1 MLYTEYSA
9 AQLEYELCFVQLKS
23 EMPFPAAGEGF
34 QTSVYNV
41 HMSLTPLLPLYFL
54 LDAFY
59 KHLSFI
65 PPTTL
70 VLWTTQVFRKKTLY
84 MKDLIEAWN
93 LLQSKGD
100 NNSTLKCTVKLGHLR
115 A

>member
-70 VLWTTQVFRKKTLY
+70 VLWTTQVFRKKNTLY
-84 MKDLIEAWN
+84 ERPYRGMEFIAE
-93 LLQSKGD
+93 QRGQ
-100 NNSTLKCTVKLGHLR
+100 
-115 A
+115 

>member
-41 HMSLTPLLPLYFL
+41 HMSLTRLLPLYFL

-59 KHLSFI
+59 KHLFYTPHNVSPMNYTSF
-65 PPTTL
+65 
-70 VLWTTQVFRKKTLY
+70 QKKNTLY
-84 MKDLIEAWN
+84 ERPYRGMEFIAE
-93 LLQSKGD
+93 QRGQ
-100 NNSTLKCTVKLGHLR
+100 
-115 A
+115 